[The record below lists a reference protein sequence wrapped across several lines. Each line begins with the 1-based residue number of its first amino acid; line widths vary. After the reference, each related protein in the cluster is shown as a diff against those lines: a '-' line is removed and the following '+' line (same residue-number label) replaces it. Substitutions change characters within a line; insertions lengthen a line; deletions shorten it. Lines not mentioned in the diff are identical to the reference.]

1 MLDRTPSDHDLS
13 ALRIIFVAGSQLG
26 AALCTRA
33 MDEFGPVIYNL
44 YGSTEVAYA
53 SIATPADLA
62 EEPGCVGRVVRGAVV
77 KIYDDDGREV
87 PTGTTGRI
95 FVGNSAQFD
104 GYTGGGTKETIHGL
118 MSSGDLGHFDAAGRL
133 FVDGRD
139 DEMIVSGG
147 ENVFPGEVEDALT
160 AHPDVV
166 DAAVIGVPDDDYG
179 QRLRSFVV
187 ARQGAS
193 LTEQDVKD
201 YVKGRLARFK
211 VPREVMFVD
220 QLPRNPTGKVI
231 KRLLHAD

>member
-1 MLDRTPSDHDLS
+1 
-13 ALRIIFVAGSQLG
+13 
-26 AALCTRA
+26 
-33 MDEFGPVIYNL
+33 
-44 YGSTEVAYA
+44 
-53 SIATPADLA
+53 
-62 EEPGCVGRVVRGAVV
+62 
-77 KIYDDDGREV
+77 
-87 PTGTTGRI
+87 
-95 FVGNSAQFD
+95 
-104 GYTGGGTKETIHGL
+104 

-147 ENVFPGEVEDALT
+147 ENLFPGEVEDALT

-187 ARQGAS
+187 ARQGVS

-211 VPREVMFVD
+211 VPRDVIFVD
-220 QLPRNPTGKVI
+220 QLPRNPTGKVV
-231 KRLLHAD
+231 KRLLEAD